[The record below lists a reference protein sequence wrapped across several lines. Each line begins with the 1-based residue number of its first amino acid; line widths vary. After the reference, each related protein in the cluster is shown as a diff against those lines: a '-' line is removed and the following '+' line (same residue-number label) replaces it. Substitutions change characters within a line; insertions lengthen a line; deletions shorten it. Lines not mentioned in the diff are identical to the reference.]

1 MQNDHY
7 SVFSSSP
14 GDRLQPDSDG
24 KLLFVDKRS
33 EACMDLFQVYRR
45 LAPEFNHR
53 PTALLQGWL
62 DTGVDTTRLLPVSPN
77 E

>member
-1 MQNDHY
+1 
-7 SVFSSSP
+7 
-14 GDRLQPDSDG
+14 
-24 KLLFVDKRS
+24 
-33 EACMDLFQVYRR
+33 MDLFQVYRR

>member
-14 GDRLQPDSDG
+14 PDQLQHDSEG
-24 KLLFVDKRS
+24 KCLSMFTVFS
-33 EACMDLFQVYRR
+33 EACMDLFQVYRSI
-45 LAPEFNHR
+45 APELSHR

-62 DTGVDTTRLLPVSPN
+62 DTGVDTARLLPVNP
-77 E
+77 